1 LLNQRLRFL
10 SRELK
15 FHLGMNCMCG
25 ICGFC
30 FPDKRPVDLAILK
43 KMTGT
48 LRHRGPDDEGYYV
61 DDGIALGHR
70 RLSII
75 DLDTGKQP
83 IHNEDGTIYVVF
95 NGEIYN
101 FLEIKR
107 ELEKKGHRFY
117 TKTDTEVLVH
127 LYEERE
133 ERCVE
138 SLAGMFAFAIWDEN
152 RRKLLLARDRIGI
165 KPLFYSYN
173 NKGVA
178 FASELKALLHLP
190 WIKPRLDPQGLS
202 HYLTYDFIPAPHCI
216 YADIRKVQPGQLVKY
231 QDGAFQCES
240 YWDLDLTDRFDKN
253 LDEKE
258 RCKLIWKEF
267 CRVVKAHLIS
277 DVPLGVLL
285 SGGIDSTSVLA
296 ALRYEG
302 VNDVKT
308 FSIGFDDSSFDES
321 RYFRRAA
328 TYFETEHHEEVFAP
342 QKLIEVIPEVAS
354 ILDEPLADAS
364 IMPTY
369 LLSRFTKGYVK
380 VALGGDGGDELF
392 AGYPTYQAFLLAN
405 YYEKLPRLIRSLAV
419 AAVKRLPVSFD
430 NMSLDFRAKKFIN
443 NITYTPVERH
453 YAWMGTFSSDEKKAL
468 LTPAMKRRLNDLSSF
483 NILHNY
489 IRAKAF
495 SSELGKLLYLDT
507 KLYLQDGVLTKVDR
521 ASMAHGLE
529 VRVPFLDH
537 RFVELVTGLPEG
549 LKLKGFT
556 TKYIWKKAIKDRIPD
571 EIVMRGKKGFGI
583 PIAKWLCRDLKD
595 VMLEM
600 LSEERL
606 KKQKIFNFS
615 AIKGLVSDHLARRI
629 DNRKKLWNLF
639 IFQLWWDSFGA
650 RS

>member
-1 LLNQRLRFL
+1 
-10 SRELK
+10 
-15 FHLGMNCMCG
+15 MCG

-30 FPDKRPVDLAILK
+30 FPDKRPVDHDILT
-43 KMTGT
+43 KMASA
-48 LRHRGPDDEGYYV
+48 LQHRGPDDEGYYTGAGV
-61 DDGIALGHR
+61 ALGHR

-75 DLDTGKQP
+75 DLDTGQQP
-83 IHNEDGTIYVVF
+83 IHNEDKTIYVVF

-101 FLEIKR
+101 FPELKK

-138 SLAGMFAFAIWDEN
+138 SLAGMFAFAIWDGK

-165 KPLFYSYN
+165 KPLFYAYN
-173 NKGVA
+173 GKELA
-178 FASELKALLHLP
+178 FASEPKALLRLP
-190 WIKPRLDPQGLS
+190 WIEGELDPQGLS
-202 HYLTYDFIPAPHCI
+202 HYLSYDFIPAPYCI
-216 YADIRKVQPGQLVKY
+216 YANIKKVPPGHQVIY
-231 QDGAFQCES
+231 QDGALRCER
-240 YWDLDLTDRFDKN
+240 YWDLDLSDRFDGN
-253 LDEKE
+253 IDEE
-258 RCKLIWKEF
+258 ELCELIWGEF
-267 CRVVKAHLIS
+267 CRVVKTHLIS

-302 VNDVKT
+302 VDDVKT
-308 FSIGFDDSSFDES
+308 FSIGFEDPSFDES

-328 TYFETEHHEEVFAP
+328 SFFETEHHEEVLAP
-342 QKLIEVIPEVAS
+342 HKLIDIIPQVAA

-369 LLSRFTKGYVK
+369 LLSRFTKGSVK

-392 AGYPTYQAFLLAN
+392 AGYPTYQAFLLAR
-405 YYEKLPRLIRSLAV
+405 YYEKLPWVIRFLAE

-443 NITYTPVERH
+443 GIASTSIERH
-453 YAWMGTFSSDEKKAL
+453 YCWMGTFPPEEKEEL
-468 LTPAMKRRLNDLSSF
+468 LAPGIKRRLENLNSF
-483 NILHNY
+483 DVLHDY
-489 IRAKAF
+489 LRDKPF

-507 KLYLQDGVLTKVDR
+507 KLYLQDGVLAKVDR
-521 ASMAHGLE
+521 ASMANGLE

-556 TKYIWKKAIKDRIPD
+556 TKYIWKKAIKDRIPP
-571 EIVMRGKKGFGI
+571 EIASRGKKGFGI
-583 PIAKWLCRDLKD
+583 PIAKWLSGDLKELM
-595 VMLEM
+595 VEL

-606 KKQKIFNFS
+606 KRQGILNPTAVKK
-615 AIKGLVSDHLARRI
+615 LVSDHLAHRV
-629 DNRKKLWNLF
+629 DNRKKLWNLL
-639 IFQLWWDSFGA
+639 IFQLWWDNYYTA
-650 RS
+650 EHC